1 MQNFKDKSK
10 ILGPKTVN
18 IFDRQKIEVVGALE
32 IISSTEKEIY
42 IKLASG
48 IMVILGEML
57 TILKL
62 CQKKKL
68 WLFQVRLMVWI
79 SNQNS
84 QKNRYLEGFLN
95 NVF

>member
-32 IISSTEKEIY
+32 IISGTEKEIY

-48 IMVILGEML
+48 IMVILGERL

-62 CQKKKL
+62 LPEEETLVVSGEIDGVNFKSKLSKKSIFGK
-68 WLFQVRLMVWI
+68 
-79 SNQNS
+79 
-84 QKNRYLEGFLN
+84 
-95 NVF
+95 VFK